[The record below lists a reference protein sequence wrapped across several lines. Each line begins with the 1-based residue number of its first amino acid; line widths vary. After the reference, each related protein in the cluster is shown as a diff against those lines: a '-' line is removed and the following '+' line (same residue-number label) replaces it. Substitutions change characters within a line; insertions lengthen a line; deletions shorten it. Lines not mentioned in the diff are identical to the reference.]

1 MFAQLGVWLSQFL
14 NGYVARVSGDLSTAL
29 VGIATAW
36 LTVYIANYG
45 YAVVRGEVQEPLSV
59 FGWKMVKMAFI
70 LGIAL
75 SGGRYMDIVF
85 STANGL
91 QDSMATV
98 FLRGGPYNQS
108 APTTVFGALD
118 TANNTAN
125 DILKDLWR
133 DAGITRLD
141 LVMASVT
148 FSLGTIIF
156 LLFGAFVTLLSKVIL
171 CFALA
176 IGPMAVLALMFK
188 PTSKYFDAWTGLVLS
203 AVVLAWFVF
212 FALGLSFFVAQNIL
226 DSLRL
231 SGAFT
236 AGGVVS
242 AIEGAATYL
251 TFMVM
256 LAVVLYQAPHLA
268 SQLTGGAS
276 IQTGGQ
282 MAAAGLA
289 VQRLLG
295 GAGKSPPVGGGGPG
309 AGAGGGSV
317 NRGPGLAY
325 QAGSAT
331 GRAATSAANG
341 VVAAGGAAA
350 VAAGT
355 AGRWAYQRAADLGNR
370 KK

>member
-1 MFAQLGVWLSQFL
+1 MFGQLGAWLTLFL
-14 NGYVARVSGDLSTAL
+14 NGYVARVSGDLATAL

-70 LGIAL
+70 LAIAL

-85 STANGL
+85 TTANGI

-98 FLRGGPYNQS
+98 FLRGGQFNQS

-125 DILKDLWR
+125 DILKVLWR

-141 LVMASVT
+141 LVIASIT

-171 CFALA
+171 TFALA
-176 IGPMAVLALMFK
+176 IGPIAVLALMFK
-188 PTSKYFDAWTGLVLS
+188 PTSKYFDAWLGLVLS

-212 FALGLSFFVAQNIL
+212 FALGLSFFVAQQL
-226 DSLRL
+226 LFALRD
-231 SGAFT
+231 SGAFV
-236 AGGVVS
+236 AGGLVS

-276 IQTGGQ
+276 IQTGAQ

-289 VQRLLG
+289 AQRLLG
-295 GAGKSPPVGGGGPG
+295 GGGKPSPGNGS
-309 AGAGGGSV
+309 GAGGGSV
-317 NRGPGLAY
+317 NRGAGLAY

-331 GRAATSAANG
+331 GRAASAAGTG
-341 VVAAGGAAA
+341 VAAAGGAALH
-350 VAAGT
+350 AAGT

-370 KK
+370 KR